1 MRNRRII
8 SSLDRP
14 RRGVYVT
21 IVISALIHLVLFAL
35 LGIYMT
41 RDNDVSLYGA
51 PYTVSLVPG
60 DVAGEGGE
68 DGVPEM
74 DEVIDTTVDP
84 ATGGPEEMPAP
95 SEDEGLVMREEE
107 APSPPPIAEEETVT
121 PEEEERA
128 TEPVTKPPETPDTP
142 PTYETEERESTTDLE
157 SAIESI
163 RRDVEEREE
172 QRRREAE
179 ERERERLAREA
190 EERAAREAEERNTP
204 AAPKCGGTTPGGVP
218 PTGERTPSP
227 GTSGGGSPFG
237 SDNIYASGPTGGV
250 PDMEFAA
257 YYNDIWRRIRSM
269 WSVPEDLLDQDLE
282 TVVGI
287 RIARDG
293 SIVDVWMEESS
304 GNSYYDDTALRAI
317 RKANPLA
324 SLPERYSGASMD
336 VGIRFNAN

>member
-21 IVISALIHLVLFAL
+21 IVISALIHVALFAM
-35 LGIYMT
+35 LGVYMT
-41 RDNDVSLYGA
+41 RDKDESLYGA

-68 DGVPEM
+68 DGAPET
-74 DEVIDTTVDP
+74 DEVIDKTVDP
-84 ATGGPEEMPAP
+84 AVGGPEEAPAS
-95 SEDEGLVMREEE
+95 SEDEGLVMKEKVEE
-107 APSPPPIAEEETVT
+107 PPAEKTEKPPEKVEKPTET
-121 PEEEERA
+121 
-128 TEPVTKPPETPDTP
+128 VTKPPEKVEEP
-142 PTYETEERESTTDLE
+142 PSYETEEKESTTDLG

-163 RRDVEEREE
+163 RKNVELKEE
-172 QRRREAE
+172 EKRKEAE
-179 ERERERLAREA
+179 ERERERLAKEEA
-190 EERAAREAEERNTP
+190 ERAARETEENKTP
-204 AAPKCGGTTPGGVP
+204 ASPAGGGTGPGGGTPAGERAPTPG
-218 PTGERTPSP
+218 TT
-227 GTSGGGSPFG
+227 GGGSPFG

-250 PDMEFAA
+250 PDMEFSA
-257 YYNDIWRRIRSM
+257 YYNDIWKRIRSM

-282 TVVGI
+282 TIVGI

-293 SIVDVWMEESS
+293 TIVDVWMEEES

-324 SLPERYSGASMD
+324 PLPEKYTGASMD

>member
-21 IVISALIHLVLFAL
+21 ICISALIHVALFVL

-51 PYTVSLVPG
+51 PYTVSLVPD

-68 DGVPEM
+68 DGVPDVE
-74 DEVIDTTVDP
+74 EVIDKTVDP
-84 ATGGPEEMPAP
+84 AVGGPEEASAP
-95 SEDEGLVMREEE
+95 SKDEGLVMKEKEKE
-107 APSPPPIAEEETVT
+107 SPPAEKKEET
-121 PEEEERA
+121 PKEKEEVKETVA
-128 TEPVTKPPETPDTP
+128 KPPEPKEEP
-142 PTYETEERESTTDLE
+142 PSYEAEEKESTADLD

-163 RRDVEEREE
+163 RKNVELKEEEKRREVEEK
-172 QRRREAE
+172 
-179 ERERERLAREA
+179 ERERLAKEEAERATREA
-190 EERAAREAEERNTP
+190 EDKTTP
-204 AAPKCGGTTPGGVP
+204 ASPAGGGVGPGGGTPA
-218 PTGERTPSP
+218 GERTPAP
-227 GTSGGGSPFG
+227 GTPGGGSPFG

-250 PDMEFAA
+250 PDMEFSA
-257 YYNDIWRRIRSM
+257 YYNDIWKRIRSM
-269 WSVPEDLLDQDLE
+269 WSVPEDLLDQELE
-282 TVVGI
+282 TVLGI

-293 SIVDVWMEESS
+293 TIVDVWMEESS

-324 SLPERYSGASMD
+324 PLPEKYTGASMD

>member
-21 IVISALIHLVLFAL
+21 IVISALIHVALFAM

-41 RDNDVSLYGA
+41 RDKDESLYGA

-68 DGVPEM
+68 DGAPEIE
-74 DEVIDTTVDP
+74 EVIDKTVDP
-84 ATGGPEEMPAP
+84 ATGGPEEAPAP
-95 SEDEGLVMREEE
+95 SEDEGLVMKEKVEE
-107 APSPPPIAEEETVT
+107 PPPEKIEKPPEKVEDPTET
-121 PEEEERA
+121 
-128 TEPVTKPPETPDTP
+128 VTKPPEKVEEP
-142 PTYETEERESTTDLE
+142 PSYETEEKESTTDLE

-163 RRDVEEREE
+163 RKNVELKEE
-172 QRRREAE
+172 EKRKEAE
-179 ERERERLAREA
+179 ERERERLAKEEA
-190 EERAAREAEERNTP
+190 ERAAREAEENKTP
-204 AAPKCGGTTPGGVP
+204 ASPAGGGTGPGGGTP
-218 PTGERTPSP
+218 AGERTPAP
-227 GTSGGGSPFG
+227 GTTGGGSPFG

-250 PDMEFAA
+250 PDMEFSA
-257 YYNDIWRRIRSM
+257 YYNDIWKRIRSM

-282 TVVGI
+282 TIVGI
-287 RIARDG
+287 RISRDG
-293 SIVDVWMEESS
+293 TIVDVWVEEES

-324 SLPERYSGASMD
+324 PLPEKYTGASMD

>member
-21 IVISALIHLVLFAL
+21 IVISALIHVALFAM
-35 LGIYMT
+35 LGVYMT
-41 RDNDVSLYGA
+41 RDRDESLYGA

-68 DGVPEM
+68 DGAPEIE
-74 DEVIDTTVDP
+74 EVIDKTVDP
-84 ATGGPEEMPAP
+84 AVGGPEEAPAP
-95 SEDEGLVMREEE
+95 SEDEGLVMKEKVEE
-107 APSPPPIAEEETVT
+107 PPAEKTEKPPEKVEKPTET
-121 PEEEERA
+121 
-128 TEPVTKPPETPDTP
+128 VTKPPEKVEEP
-142 PTYETEERESTTDLE
+142 PSYETEEKESTTDLE

-163 RRDVEEREE
+163 RKNVELKEE
-172 QRRREAE
+172 EKRKEAE
-179 ERERERLAREA
+179 ERERERLAKEEA
-190 EERAAREAEERNTP
+190 ERAAREAEINKTP
-204 AAPKCGGTTPGGVP
+204 ASPAGGGTGPGGGTP
-218 PTGERTPSP
+218 SGERTPAP
-227 GTSGGGSPFG
+227 GTTGGGSPFG

-250 PDMEFAA
+250 PDMEFSA
-257 YYNDIWRRIRSM
+257 YYNDIWKRIRSM

-282 TVVGI
+282 TIVGI

-293 SIVDVWMEESS
+293 TIVDVWMEEES

-324 SLPERYSGASMD
+324 PLPEKYTGASMD

>member
-21 IVISALIHLVLFAL
+21 IFISALIHVALFVM

-41 RDNDVSLYGA
+41 RDDDVSLYGA

-68 DGVPEM
+68 DGAENIE
-74 DEVIDTTVDP
+74 EVIDKTVDP
-84 ATGGPEEMPAP
+84 ATGGPEEAPAP
-95 SEDEGLVMREEE
+95 SEDEGLAIKEETEE
-107 APSPPPIAEEETVT
+107 APPAEETETAPPKMEETVT
-121 PEEEERA
+121 A
-128 TEPVTKPPETPDTP
+128 PPETTEAP
-142 PTYETEERESTTDLE
+142 PVYETEEKETTTDLN

-163 RRDVEEREE
+163 RKSVEEREE
-172 QRRREAE
+172 ERRREAE
-179 ERERERLAREA
+179 EKERERLGKEEA
-190 EERAAREAEERNTP
+190 ERAAREAERNTTP
-204 AAPKCGGTTPGGVP
+204 ASPAGGGTSPGGGTP
-218 PTGERTPSP
+218 EGERAPAP

-237 SDNIYASGPTGGV
+237 SENIYASGPTGGV
-250 PDMEFAA
+250 PDLEFSA
-257 YYNDIWRRIRSM
+257 YYNDIWKRIRSM

-282 TVVGI
+282 TVLSI

-293 SIVDVWMEESS
+293 TIVDVWMEESS
-304 GNSYYDDTALRAI
+304 GNSYYDETALRAV

-324 SLPERYSGASMD
+324 PLPEKYTGASMD

>member
-21 IVISALIHLVLFAL
+21 IFISALIHVALFVM

-41 RDNDVSLYGA
+41 RDDDVSLYGA

-68 DGVPEM
+68 DGAADVE
-74 DEVIDTTVDP
+74 EVIDKTVDP
-84 ATGGPEEMPAP
+84 ATGGPEEAPAP
-95 SEDEGLVMREEE
+95 SEDKGLVMKEKKEEVPTPSENEKTPEEKEE
-107 APSPPPIAEEETVT
+107 ANETVT
-121 PEEEERA
+121 E
-128 TEPVTKPPETPDTP
+128 PPETVDTP
-142 PTYETEERESTTDLE
+142 PSYETEEKESTTDLD

-163 RRDVEEREE
+163 RKNVELKEE
-172 QRRREAE
+172 EKRKEAE
-179 ERERERLAREA
+179 EKERERLAKEAAERAVREA
-190 EERAAREAEERNTP
+190 EEKKTP
-204 AAPKCGGTTPGGVP
+204 ATPVGGGTTPGGGTP
-218 PTGERTPSP
+218 AGERTPAP
-227 GTSGGGSPFG
+227 GTTGGGSPFG

-250 PDMEFAA
+250 PDMEFSA
-257 YYNDIWRRIRSM
+257 YYNDVWKRIRSM

-282 TVVGI
+282 TILGI
-287 RIARDG
+287 RVARDG
-293 SIVDVWMEESS
+293 TIVDVWMEESS

-324 SLPERYSGASMD
+324 PLPEKYDGASMD